1 MGFYPPSQ
9 TKKIEING
17 SVHFSKL
24 QRLVPKS
31 MIWGHSITKPWKNGL
46 AGVKCIRWMS
56 YVGWTMVGW
65 FLFSCLKWAYF
76 LETVY
81 RSHVCFLTHSD
92 RKVGQ
97 LYFCD
102 PGEWGYT
109 KYRLYVK
116 SISNRTWT
124 SPTWAQ
130 VEWGEIEVQRG
141 VAELDFNLT
150 EFDLSGVARGDPP
163 KTPTK
168 SNEVKSK
175 SNEPS
180 WTWPNWTW
188 SEIAQGEP
196 MLTLL
201 KSKSAELDL
210 DSDEVA
216 LSWSCNSSAML
227 TSQHCSKVNRG
238 SPSAISVHC

>member
-1 MGFYPPSQ
+1 
-9 TKKIEING
+9 
-17 SVHFSKL
+17 
-24 QRLVPKS
+24 

-97 LYFCD
+97 LYLYD

-130 VEWGEIEVQRG
+130 VKWGQIEVQRG

-163 KTPTK
+163 KTLTK

-227 TSQHCSKVNRG
+227 TRREASTPRRSRGVLVLHMSQHCSKVNRG
-238 SPSAISVHC
+238 SPNAISVQW